1 MKKIISIVLSLVFIT
16 ALCLCP
22 VSAEEG
28 DYIVVEIGNTTV
40 YFSADTEFTAEERA
54 AIANVLAGGTTPS
67 HIHGGDDPDNIIC
80 DIFGHKT
87 TTEEVIAVQ
96 HCVYPTPPRC
106 LQETY
111 LVTTCSRCNY
121 VDHQLLSS
129 YCIDCH
135 P

>member
-1 MKKIISIVLSLVFIT
+1 MKKITCIVLSLIFII

-22 VSAEEG
+22 VSAEED
-28 DYIVVEIGNTTV
+28 DYIVVEVGNTTV

-54 AIANVLAGGTTPS
+54 AIASVLAGGEAPT
-67 HIHGGDDPDNIIC
+67 HFHGGDDPDNIIC

-96 HCVYPTPPRC
+96 HCVRPTPPRC
-106 LQETY
+106 KQEIY
-111 LVTTCSRCNY
+111 LVTTCSRCDY
-121 VDHQLLSS
+121 ADYQLLSTS
-129 YCIDCH
+129 YIDCH